1 LYFIFVG
8 VDCALI
14 LFTGYVLIDSVIR
27 IRQALRDRKG
37 DANLKQMAI
46 HAAAFGLFVVAFIGA
61 RAVLILTCFNSK
73 FNICGDKPECVCV
86 IDASN
91 ANLLY
96 KTVMGALDI
105 ASFISQTLLCWILW
119 DLGTA
124 FKEDT
129 IPPEASEICL
139 SIEIRTESFDSEA
152 EMQAKIW
159 NMFARPRNNSVVF
172 EEGRTEELASSKTT
186 SVLTASTKSGAL
198 TSFTNTLSTVNSR
211 TIEEETKTLLIIP

>member
-1 LYFIFVG
+1 MYFIFVG

-46 HAAAFGLFVVAFIGA
+46 HAAAFGLFVIAFIGA
-61 RAVLILTCFNSK
+61 RAVLILTCFDSK
-73 FNICGDKPECVCV
+73 FNTCGDKPECVCV

-91 ANLLY
+91 ARQLY
-96 KTVMGALDI
+96 RTVMGALDI
-105 ASFISQTLLCWILW
+105 ASFLSQTLLCWILW

-124 FKEDT
+124 FRQDT
-129 IPPEASEICL
+129 IHPEASEICL
-139 SIEIRTESFDSEA
+139 TIEIRTESFDSEA

-159 NMFARPRNNSVVF
+159 NMFARPRNDSVVF
-172 EEGRTEELASSKTT
+172 EEGKTEESASSKTT
-186 SVLTASTKSGAL
+186 SVQNST
-198 TSFTNTLSTVNSR
+198 SR
-211 TIEEETKTLLIIP
+211 RLLMTFRRTT